1 MVWPDG
7 KLLHGGKYQI
17 ERILGPGG
25 FGITYKARHTQLNQD
40 VVIKTPDETL
50 KIEPDYPKYVQ
61 RFIQEGRVLAQL
73 CKEPHPHI
81 VRVIDLFPEG
91 DTHCL
96 VMDFIEGESLYERVQ
111 RRGRL
116 LEAEAVKYIREI
128 GSALIEVH
136 KANLVH
142 RDVHPGNIMLRSSG
156 KAVLID
162 FGISGEMFPTT
173 MTSKHFGN
181 KAFAPYEQRKGSRH
195 PTVDVYTLA
204 ASLYYALTGKRPTNS
219 FDRKYD
225 RLELVPPKRLVPRI
239 SNEVNQTILKG
250 MALEPE
256 NRPQSMQEWLKLLER
271 KQVAPVN
278 RPQFIQPSSL
288 QSGLKNGS
296 SIPRRQRNEKFT
308 LSPLKVAIV
317 ALTLA
322 SVAGAVVGWQY
333 PFLSS
338 KPQVSPTQRNL
349 ATNPNSTATNPNS
362 AATNPTST
370 VRVDYSKLQNL
381 LAQGKWKEAD
391 EETGNVMLKVAGREK
406 DGWLRIEDIEKF
418 PCTDLR
424 PIDTLWVK
432 YSKGRFGFSVQKR
445 IWERVGGTPDADYET
460 YLRFGKDVGWHV
472 NNDWLWYNSLTFSVE
487 KAPDGHLPARAVVR
501 WVVGGSRTA
510 WRYDRLVALG
520 SGAEWGEEGVSSL
533 ASRLVSCNTEKQEF

>member
-17 ERILGPGG
+17 ERILGRGG

-50 KIEPDYPKYVQ
+50 KIEPDYPKYVK
-61 RFIQEGRVLAQL
+61 RFIQEGQVLAQL

-81 VRVIDLFPEG
+81 VRVIDLFSEG

-116 LEAEAVKYIREI
+116 PEAEAVNYIREI

-136 KANLVH
+136 KAKLVH

-181 KAFAPYEQRKGSRH
+181 KAFAPYEQQRKGSRH
-195 PTVDVYTLA
+195 QTVDVYTLA
-204 ASLYYALTGKRPTNS
+204 ASLYYALTGELPTNS

-225 RLELVPPKRLVPRI
+225 KLKLVPPKQRVPQI
-239 SNEVNQTILKG
+239 SDEVNRAILKG
-250 MALEPE
+250 MELEAKD
-256 NRPQSMQEWLKLLER
+256 RPQSMQEWLQLLEP
-271 KQVAPVN
+271 KQVAQVRTAPPLEPS
-278 RPQFIQPSSL
+278 PQRA
-288 QSGLKNGS
+288 GLRNDS
-296 SIPRRQRNEKFT
+296 SIPRRRLNTKLT
-308 LSPLKVAIV
+308 LSPLEV
-317 ALTLA
+317 A
-322 SVAGAVVGWQY
+322 SVVLALAASAGALIGWQY

-338 KPQVSPTQRNL
+338 KPQVSPTEPNL
-349 ATNPNSTATNPNS
+349 PINARPESLPLNSEKE
-362 AATNPTST
+362 
-370 VRVDYSKLQNL
+370 VDYSKLQNL

-391 EETGNVMLKVAGREK
+391 NETADVMLKVGGREK
-406 DGWLRIEDIEKF
+406 KGWLDTASIQKLS
-418 PCTDLR
+418 CTDLR
-424 PIDTLWVK
+424 TIDNLWVK
-432 YSKGRFGFSVQKR
+432 YSEGRFGFSVQKR
-445 IWERVGGTPDADYET
+445 IWESVGGTPADYES
-460 YLRFGKDVGWHV
+460 YERFGDRVEWRV
-472 NNDWLWYNSLTFSVE
+472 NSEWLGHNKSTFTT
-487 KAPDGHLPARAVVR
+487 KAPEGHLPAKTLYN
-501 WVVGGSRTA
+501 GGYMRRELPGFFSQVETCK
-510 WRYDRLVALG
+510 L
-520 SGAEWGEEGVSSL
+520 
-533 ASRLVSCNTEKQEF
+533 

>member
-17 ERILGPGG
+17 ERILGRGG

-61 RFIQEGRVLAQL
+61 RFIKEGRVLAQL

-81 VRVIDLFPEG
+81 VRVIDLFSEG
-91 DTHCL
+91 DIHCL

-116 LEAEAVKYIREI
+116 PEAEAVNYIREI

-181 KAFAPYEQRKGSRH
+181 KAFAPYEQQRKGSRH
-195 PTVDVYTLA
+195 PTVDIYTLA
-204 ASLYYALTGKRPTNS
+204 ASLYYALTGELPTNS

-239 SNEVNQTILKG
+239 SDEVNRAILKG
-250 MALEPE
+250 MDLEPE
-256 NRPQSMQEWLKLLER
+256 NRPQSMQEWLKLLEP
-271 KQVAPVN
+271 KQVAPVKT
-278 RPQFIQPSSL
+278 PQPDQPSSPR
-288 QSGLKNGS
+288 SGIRNGS
-296 SIPRRQRNEKFT
+296 SIARRRLNTKFT
-308 LSPLKVAIV
+308 LSPLQVVLVVA
-317 ALTLA
+317 TLA
-322 SVAGAVVGWQY
+322 ASVGALIGWQY

-338 KPQVSPTQRNL
+338 KPQVVSPTEPNL
-349 ATNPNSTATNPNS
+349 AINARPESLPLNSEKE
-362 AATNPTST
+362 
-370 VRVDYSKLQNL
+370 VDYRKLQNL

-391 EETGNVMLKVAGREK
+391 NETADVMLKVGGREK
-406 DGWLRIEDIEKF
+406 EGWLNTASIQKLS
-418 PCTDLR
+418 CTDLHT
-424 PIDTLWVK
+424 IDNLWVK
-432 YSKGRFGFSVQKR
+432 HSESRFGFSVQQR
-445 IWERVGGTPDADYET
+445 IWERVGGTPADYKAYE
-460 YLRFGKDVGWHV
+460 RFGDRVEWRV
-472 NNDWLWYNSLTFSVE
+472 NSKWLGQNNSTFTTQ
-487 KAPDGHLPARAVVR
+487 APEGHLPAKTLYNAGYMRKELPGFFSQVK
-501 WVVGGSRTA
+501 TCK
-510 WRYDRLVALG
+510 L
-520 SGAEWGEEGVSSL
+520 
-533 ASRLVSCNTEKQEF
+533 